1 MCQLPFPVG
10 FVGEWRVCRVRA
22 FTMSVPA
29 FIDISEEDQ
38 VCSRAGGDAR
48 VGLGEALGCAGP
60 SRGWTWREE
69 RLPAEPALG
78 LRAAAHL
85 ARGSGDPGGGGAPS
99 CAGVAPAGGPRAGP
113 EAPLRFPG
121 RRQCFFSLESLL
133 TTQYCLTH
141 WYRLPSPNAATSGI
155 RGGRY

>member
-85 ARGSGDPGGGGAPS
+85 ARGSGDPGGGGRLRALEWHQ
-99 CAGVAPAGGPRAGP
+99 PAVPALGPRLHSGFLVGVSA
-113 EAPLRFPG
+113 
-121 RRQCFFSLESLL
+121 FSAWS
-133 TTQYCLTH
+133 H
-141 WYRLPSPNAATSGI
+141 F
-155 RGGRY
+155 